1 MAESLRIWR
10 IYAGEDGR
18 SRLEPLDVP
27 LGSSR
32 HGLVSK
38 LFKATGVDLHR
49 QSPGHSADWHTAPRR
64 QLIATLTGEAEI
76 ECGDG
81 QVLRCR
87 PGVIHLVEDTT
98 GQGHITRV
106 VGTED
111 RVSVFIPLAEG
122 EPLP

>member
-1 MAESLRIWR
+1 MSETLRIWR
-10 IYAGEDGR
+10 VYPGPDGR
-18 SRLEPLDVP
+18 SRLEPLDIP
-27 LGSSR
+27 LDSSR
-32 HGLVSK
+32 HGLVSR

-106 VGTED
+106 VGSED
-111 RVSVFIPLAEG
+111 RVSIFVPLADHER
-122 EPLP
+122 LP